1 VIKRCEWVGTDPI
14 YIRYHDREWGV
25 PVVEDQKL
33 FEFLIL
39 EGMQAGLSWLTV
51 LKKRGNFQNA
61 FDGFDAEKM
70 ARYDSGRIE
79 RLLQN
84 DGIIRNRQKVLA
96 AVANANAYLAARKA
110 LGGFSAH
117 LWQFVGGNP
126 LQNTWKDP
134 GQVPTQTP
142 QSLAMSRNL
151 KQLGFR
157 FVGPTICYAFMQA
170 VGMVNDHTV
179 DCFRHRELAETRH
192 HRPID

>member
-96 AVANANAYLAARKA
+96 AVGNANAYLAARKA
-110 LGGFSAH
+110 LGGFSAL

-126 LQNTWKDP
+126 LQNTWKDA

-142 QSLAMSRNL
+142 QSLAMSKHL

-179 DCFRHRELAETRH
+179 DCFRHNELRYQHVTL
-192 HRPID
+192 D